1 MEIGDSKFENTLKKL
16 SDKVKQMEYPT
27 VYIPIEKSQFKFNFL
42 SKTKIN
48 SYMIYGIIPLI
59 ILIILFFW
67 SPKFIMKEVSIEG
80 KLPESKLSI
89 KKLLIYTVI
98 FSSLILSSIFI
109 YFYRKKK
116 YN

>member
-1 MEIGDSKFENTLKKL
+1 MEIDDSKFENTLKKL
-16 SDKVKQMEYPT
+16 SDQVKQMAYPT
-27 VYIPIEKSQFKFNFL
+27 VPVPMSIEKSQFKFNFM

-109 YFYRKKK
+109 YFYRKKV
-116 YN
+116 

>member
-1 MEIGDSKFENTLKKL
+1 MEINDNKFENTLKKL
-16 SDKVKQMEYPT
+16 SEQVKQMGYPT
-27 VYIPIEKSQFKFNFL
+27 VPVSIEKSRIKLNFM

-48 SYMIYGIIPLI
+48 SYIIYGIIPLI

-67 SPKFIMKEVSIEG
+67 SPKFIMKEISIEG
-80 KLPESKLSI
+80 KLPESRLSI
-89 KKLLIYTVI
+89 KKLLIYTIV
-98 FSSLILSSIFI
+98 FSCLILISIFI